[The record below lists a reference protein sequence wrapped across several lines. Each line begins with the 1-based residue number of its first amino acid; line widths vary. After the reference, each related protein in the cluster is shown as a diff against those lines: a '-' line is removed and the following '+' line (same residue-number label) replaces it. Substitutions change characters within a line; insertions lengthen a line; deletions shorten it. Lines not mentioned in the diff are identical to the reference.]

1 MILSLLHMGACE
13 RRAEVSLQKNWYD
26 AWLNH
31 STAETHQE
39 FHSEIEIASGEKAS
53 VIINS
58 EVPITVG
65 YFVRDGYEVAK
76 DDGTIYMGTL
86 GVPRIVGAS
95 PMHLERVF
103 PRGRVD

>member
-1 MILSLLHMGACE
+1 MILSLLLMGACE

-39 FHSEIEIASGEKAS
+39 FHSEIEIASGEKAR

-76 DDGTIYMGTL
+76 YIMIKGLSLCHNKSSIAAVTL
-86 GVPRIVGAS
+86 ARNG
-95 PMHLERVF
+95 
-103 PRGRVD
+103 

>member
-1 MILSLLHMGACE
+1 MILSLLLMGACE

-39 FHSEIEIASGEKAS
+39 FHSEIEIASGEKAR

-58 EVPITVG
+58 EVPISVG
-65 YFVRDGYEVAK
+65 YFVRDGYMIKGLSLCHNKSSIAAV
-76 DDGTIYMGTL
+76 TL
-86 GVPRIVGAS
+86 ARNG
-95 PMHLERVF
+95 
-103 PRGRVD
+103 